1 MANIAQRLAN
11 IAPTAQTVQTVRL
24 PFGEWLP
31 DLAALGNPGVTN
43 VNNLIPYGS
52 GYRPLPALAAY
63 STSTLTAR
71 CQGATAAQDA
81 NGNTWIYAGDAT
93 ALYRLLNGTFTDVS
107 KVGGYNVPVDD
118 QWEFTQY
125 TNTLIATNINDPVQ
139 SVSVGGSLF
148 ADLITTSTLKP
159 KARHCAVVRDFL
171 VLGNTSDATDGAQPQ
186 RVWWSALD
194 DITDFDPDA
203 TTQCDFNDQHEGG
216 WVQRIIGGAE
226 YGMIVQERSISRMT
240 YVGTPLIFQIDPIDR
255 QRGSPIPGSI
265 IGWGRLVFWI
275 SDEGFFSSDGQQSY
289 PIGQNKVDHTFWDQ
303 FDFANFGRVS
313 AAIDPINKLVMWTFP
328 GTGSTG
334 GNPNKVFIYN
344 WVEGKWSQ
352 ADIVAYFL
360 VRLATQGYTLE
371 ELDQFSTS
379 METLT
384 PSLDSRQWSGGE
396 ARMAAFGSDNKLYFF
411 TGGNLQAVIETSEI
425 QPIAGRRSRVSTIRP
440 LVDTTSV
447 AISVASR
454 VRDADAVSYGASVT
468 IDSDGEG
475 YLQSEGRYHR
485 VRLSISSSVTWTH
498 ALAVEVNYVPEG
510 NR

>member
-1 MANIAQRLAN
+1 MANLADRISAVVPSAQGLSKTT
-11 IAPTAQTVQTVRL
+11 IS
-24 PFGEWLP
+24 FGEWLP
-31 DLAALGNPGVTN
+31 DQAALGNRGVTN
-43 VNNLIPYGS
+43 VNNLVPYGG
-52 GYRPLPALAAY
+52 GYRPLAAMAAY
-63 STSTLTAR
+63 SSSSLDAR

-93 ALYRLLNGTFTDVS
+93 KLYRLLNGTFSDVS
-107 KVGGYNVPVDD
+107 KAGGYNVPVDD

-125 TNTLIATNINDPVQ
+125 TNTLIATNITDPVQ
-139 SVSVGGSLF
+139 SVSVGGSAF
-148 ADLITTSTLKP
+148 ADLIVSTNKP

-203 TTQCDFNDQHEGG
+203 VTQCDFNDQHEGG
-216 WVQRIIGGAE
+216 WVQRIVGGAE

-289 PIGQNKVDHTFWDQ
+289 PIGQDKVDHTFWDQ

-334 GNPNKVFIYN
+334 GNPNKVYIFN
-344 WVEGKWSQ
+344 WVDAKWSQ
-352 ADIVAYFL
+352 ADIVAFFL

-411 TGGNLQAVIETSEI
+411 TGGNLQAVIETGEI
-425 QPIAGRRSRVSTIRP
+425 QPIPGKRSRISTIRP
-440 LVDTTSV
+440 LVDTANV
-447 AISVASR
+447 AISIASR
-454 VRDADAVSYGASVT
+454 VRDADAATYGSSVT
-468 IDSDGEG
+468 INTDGEAFT
-475 YLQSEGRYHR
+475 QSEGRYHR
-485 VRLSISSSVTWTH
+485 ARLSLSSSTSWTH
-498 ALAVEVNYVPEG
+498 ALGVEIGFVPEG
-510 NR
+510 IR